1 MGSQRG
7 NVLRHGIKKGA
18 TFWTWGAKGVI
29 SLSQTR
35 AKSRGAAAAPSL
47 AIPRAAMLSFSAPR
61 PPVTERRGYSVFRGG
76 PGSAAG
82 EHGGRRCGQAH
93 PVAPREAR
101 GRGRLH
107 GRSPSTWT
115 CRAVVLGDGS
125 GRPFARERLGRGEP
139 ASIGLGLLGVLAARG
154 GGHRRCRCG
163 RRAACLASAACGG
176 GCPFA
181 FGAPPGAG
189 DCVLDLGCGG
199 GHNLAIASKLVGPSG
214 TVFGIDLTQPMLDR
228 TAATRREVR
237 RPPAPLD
244 SGELIYLHP
253 RRPACVA
260 APHPGR
266 CR

>member
-1 MGSQRG
+1 M
-7 NVLRHGIKKGA
+7 
-18 TFWTWGAKGVI
+18 W
-29 SLSQTR
+29 
-35 AKSRGAAAAPSL
+35 PS
-47 AIPRAAMLSFSAPR
+47 PSCGAPR
-61 PPVTERRGYSVFRGG
+61 SP
-76 PGSAAG
+76 SA
-82 EHGGRRCGQAH
+82 R
-93 PVAPREAR
+93 AR
-101 GRGRLH
+101 ST

-125 GRPFARERLGRGEP
+125 ARPFARERLGRGEP

-199 GHNLAIASKLVGPSG
+199 GHDLAIASKLVGPSG

-237 RPPAPLD
+237 RPPAAGQRRADLSAPPSTSLRRCPASRPLPLTWSSAMAFSTSSSTSKRGFD
-244 SGELIYLHP
+244 AAFHCTKPGGRFLLTDVVIDE
-253 RRPACVA
+253 AAAAQAEAEADCA
-260 APHPGR
+260 APS
-266 CR
+266 